1 MKRLSVF
8 LAALAVLAT
17 AASCSKDNP
26 VAPADD
32 THVQFTVQLLPSSEV
47 PVVTNSE
54 ASGRGTAVIDFTLT
68 KDIGGAIT
76 AAAVNYRVE
85 LSGFPS
91 TMPGLTAAH
100 IHQGAAGVA
109 NNPLQGSIISAGEVV
124 FTNGVGNFS
133 RLNVTTVSAAN
144 AQAII
149 NNPAG
154 FYFNVHSA
162 ANPPGVARGQ
172 LVKQ

>member
-8 LAALAVLAT
+8 LAALVVL
-17 AASCSKDNP
+17 AASCSKANP

-32 THVQFTVQLLPSSEV
+32 NHVQFTVQLLPSSEV
-47 PVVTNSE
+47 PLVTN
-54 ASGRGTAVIDFTLT
+54 ADAAGRGTAIIDFNLT
-68 KDIGGAIT
+68 KDSAGTTT
-76 AAAVNYRVE
+76 AVTVDYRVA
-85 LSGFPS
+85 LSGFPP
-91 TMPGLTAAH
+91 TTALTAAH
-100 IHQGAAGVA
+100 IHSGVAGVA
-109 NNPLQGSIISAGEVV
+109 GPTLQPSLISSGEVV
-124 FTNGVGNFS
+124 FTNGVANFS
-133 RLNVTTVSAAN
+133 RLNITTISAAN